1 MINLSKDVTE
11 VGEDWKI
18 GRLED
23 QRIGEY
29 SMVCVPYSEFRVP
42 WKRCQPIV
50 HLRQLF
56 ENTEVKNYK
65 KEKEYNYN
73 ITRHKIDDIPVLE
86 LQ

>member
-1 MINLSKDVTE
+1 MSPRLE
-11 VGEDWKI
+11 RI

-23 QRIGEY
+23 WRIRGLE
-29 SMVCVPYSEFRVP
+29 SVPFSVFRNPCSVE
-42 WKRCQPIV
+42 WCQPRV
-50 HLRQLF
+50 NLRQLF

-73 ITRHKIDDIPVLE
+73 ITRPKIDDIPVLE

>member
-1 MINLSKDVTE
+1 MSPRLE
-11 VGEDWKI
+11 RI

-23 QRIGEY
+23 WRIRGLE
-29 SMVCVPYSEFRVP
+29 SIPYSEIRVP

-50 HLRQLF
+50 NLRQLF

-73 ITRHKIDDIPVLE
+73 ITRHKIDDIQVLE